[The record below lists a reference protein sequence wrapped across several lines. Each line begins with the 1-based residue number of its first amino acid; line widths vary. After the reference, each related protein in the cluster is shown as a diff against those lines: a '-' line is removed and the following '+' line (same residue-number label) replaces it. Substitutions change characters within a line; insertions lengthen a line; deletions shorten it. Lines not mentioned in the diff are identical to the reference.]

1 MPVIHVSML
10 AGRSEEQKRRLVRRL
25 TEVMEEIAGADGAR
39 VNVIIQEVRPEDWGL
54 GGIPLSDARP
64 ADR

>member
-10 AGRSEEQKRRLVRRL
+10 VGRSEEQKRRLVRGL
-25 TEVMEEIAGADGAR
+25 TEVMEEVAGADGAR
-39 VNVIIQEVRPEDWGL
+39 VNVIIQEVKPEDWGL
-54 GGIPLSDARP
+54 NGVPLSDARP